1 MAARGW
7 PGADRVA
14 QVGDRGGAVAYA
26 SPMPSFDRRRVLLL
40 FAALFVGAG
49 LAAGTRIADTQWL
62 LLLGLAWAALLAAT
76 WPRMDPRAP
85 VTIRTALRLAVFF
98 AAAFAALLVQALRTQ
113 VVIGREIGDRTGT
126 DPETGDV
133 LADPR
138 RAARARSTTRGR
150 ILDRSGAVLAASVGD
165 PDGFRRTVTDPA
177 AAPVVGYFSPLR
189 YGATGLEAAF
199 DAELSGTGGPGALVR
214 EVDRLLGRPARG
226 LDLRLTLD
234 LDLQRLAADLLAG
247 RPGAAVLLDARTGET
262 LALASAPTI
271 DPNRLAAIDEVGLAA
286 AADYWEGVREDPRAP
301 LLPRTTAGSFTPGST
316 FKVVTAAA
324 AVEQGIA
331 DPETVYVDAGS
342 LDIDGHVIPELNR
355 PVETR
360 DAWTLR
366 EALGWSLNVVFAQVG
381 IQLGAGG
388 LRQAAFGWGFGGEI
402 PYDLPVTPSVVE
414 VDPGFLDAPVA
425 LAESAFGQGQLLAT
439 PLQMA
444 LVAAGIANGG
454 DIPRPY
460 LVAAMARPDGGEAWR
475 ARPATWRRAVRAV
488 TAAAVGGMMEWAVA
502 EGGIR
507 AAVIP
512 GARVGGKT
520 GTAETGEGREPHA
533 WFIGYAEANGRLL
546 AVAVLVEHGGGGG
559 TVALPIGRDV
569 LAAGLG
575 L

>member
-1 MAARGW
+1 MT
-7 PGADRVA
+7 PGR
-14 QVGDRGGAVAYA
+14 AVAYA
-26 SPMPSFDRRRVLLL
+26 SRMPTFDRRRALLLLAVLL
-40 FAALFVGAG
+40 AGAG
-49 LAAGTRIADTQWL
+49 LAAGARIADTQWL
-62 LLLGLAWAALLAAT
+62 VLLGLAWIALLVAI
-76 WPRMDPRAP
+76 WPRIDPRTP
-85 VTIRTALRLAVFF
+85 VTLRTALRLAVFF

-113 VVIGREIGDRTGT
+113 VVIGRAIGARTGA

-138 RAARARSTTRGR
+138 RAARARTTSRGR
-150 ILDRSGAVLAASVGD
+150 ILDRSGSLLAGSVAD
-165 PDGFRRTVTDPA
+165 PEGFRRTVTDPA
-177 AAPVVGYFSPLR
+177 AAPVTGYFSPLR

-199 DAELSGTGGPGALVR
+199 DNELSGTGGPGALAR
-214 EVDRLLGRPARG
+214 EMDRLLGRPPGR

-234 LDLQRLAADLLAG
+234 LDLQRMAADLLAG

-271 DPNRLAAIDEVGLAA
+271 DPNRIAAIDDAGLAA
-286 AADYWEGVREDPRAP
+286 ATEYWAGIREDPAAP
-301 LLPRTTAGSFTPGST
+301 LLPRATAGLFTPGST

-324 AVEQGIA
+324 AIEQGIA
-331 DPETVYVDAGS
+331 DPDTVYVDTGS
-342 LDIDGHVIPELNR
+342 LEIDGHVIPELNR
-355 PVETR
+355 PDETR

-366 EALGWSLNVVFAQVG
+366 EALGWSLNVVFAQIG
-381 IQLGAGG
+381 IQIGAGG
-388 LRQAAFGWGFGGEI
+388 LRQAASSWGFGGEI

-425 LAESAFGQGQLLAT
+425 LAETAFGQGQLLAT

-460 LVAAMARPDGGEAWR
+460 LVASMERPDGSEAWR
-475 ARPATWRRAVRAV
+475 ARPSVWRRAVRAE
-488 TAAAVGGMMEWAVA
+488 TAASVGGMMEWAVA

-507 AAVIP
+507 AAAIP

-520 GTAETGEGREPHA
+520 GTAETGEGRAPHA
-533 WFIGYAEANGRLL
+533 WFIGYAEANDRLL
-546 AVAVLVEHGGGGG
+546 AVAVLLERGGGGG
-559 TVALPIGRDV
+559 TAALPIGRDL